1 VYFAQ
6 IRGYFL
12 RRNWHDQP
20 GKSEIF
26 AKIAPLWNRLI
37 LSLNDHW
44 ENSAIPLISDPEV
57 HITFGVIPE
66 SCTTPLVTSEVKSR
80 TVCINTTITCGT
92 MPFVSQD
99 LDV

>member
-1 VYFAQ
+1 MVKRRRSKTPKM
-6 IRGYFL
+6 RGLPQVFWSYL
-12 RRNWHDQP
+12 TV
-20 GKSEIF
+20 
-26 AKIAPLWNRLI
+26 LI

-44 ENSAIPLISDPEV
+44 ENSAIPLIPDPEV